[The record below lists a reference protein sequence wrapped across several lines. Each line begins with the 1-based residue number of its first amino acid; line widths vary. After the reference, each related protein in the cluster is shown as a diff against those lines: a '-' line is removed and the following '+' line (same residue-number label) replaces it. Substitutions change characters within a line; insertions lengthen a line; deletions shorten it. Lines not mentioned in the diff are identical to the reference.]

1 MPTYDYKCNNCNSQV
16 EVTRSFDQD
25 GDPMCTGCNSTMSRV
40 WQATPAIFRGG
51 GWGGKQDRLLVW
63 TDIEADATSQRAMMS
78 TLPLQLPLTKMLNV
92 VGSLVQAIKR
102 FMPPLVVENVPGL

>member
-51 GWGGKQDRLLVW
+51 GWGGK
-63 TDIEADATSQRAMMS
+63 
-78 TLPLQLPLTKMLNV
+78 
-92 VGSLVQAIKR
+92 
-102 FMPPLVVENVPGL
+102 